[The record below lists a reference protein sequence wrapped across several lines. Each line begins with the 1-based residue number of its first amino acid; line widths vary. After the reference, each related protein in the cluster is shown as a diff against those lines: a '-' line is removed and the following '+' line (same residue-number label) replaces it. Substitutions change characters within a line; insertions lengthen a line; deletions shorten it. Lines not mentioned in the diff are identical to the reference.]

1 MILSAPI
8 KVTSPKIQLGGE
20 YYYEKKRKE
29 KAGRQVGR
37 QVGQYC
43 SRIL

>member
-20 YYYEKKRKE
+20 YYYEKKRK
-29 KAGRQVGR
+29 GR
-37 QVGQYC
+37 
-43 SRIL
+43 